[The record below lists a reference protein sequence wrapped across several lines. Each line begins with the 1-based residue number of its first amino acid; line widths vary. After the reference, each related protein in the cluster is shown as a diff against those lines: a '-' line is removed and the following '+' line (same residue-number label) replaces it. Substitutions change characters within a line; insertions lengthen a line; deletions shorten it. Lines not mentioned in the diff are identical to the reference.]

1 MAHGPSSSV
10 MESRPSPDIPVL
22 EEIAVTLAED
32 LPEIYRAILDR
43 VADLEHLGSRRDAGR
58 IRASATRAY
67 SDAWDESARRHLL
80 ALLARAQRG
89 LVVREGSPRGWTL
102 RRRSAPAR

>member
-1 MAHGPSSSV
+1 MV
-10 MESRPSPDIPVL
+10 MESQLSPDVPVTDAL
-22 EEIAVTLAED
+22 DITIAED

-43 VADLEHLGSRRDAGR
+43 VADLEQIGARRDAGR
-58 IRASATRAY
+58 IRLAATRAY
-67 SDAWDESARRHLL
+67 SDAWDEAARRHLL

-89 LVVREGSPRGWTL
+89 LAANEHPRGWTL